1 MNMIV
6 IGCGRVG
13 SELAYR
19 LFKKGHK
26 VTVIDQTDDSFS
38 NLPDDFLGRMIEGEA
53 LNNDVLVH
61 AGIETADGVA
71 IVTSSDT
78 TNAVIGHTIRKMFNI
93 TNVVVRNFDPLWRP
107 LYDAFGLQ
115 MISSTSW
122 GAQRIEELLYHREM
136 RTVFSAGNGE
146 VEIYEFT
153 IPSEWD
159 KHLLKELIPS
169 NECVPVGMTRAGKAV
184 IPNGDTVLN
193 EGDAMLVSATFDG
206 IRSLRKRVYGQEA
219 R

>member
-1 MNMIV
+1 MNLIV

-26 VTVIDQTDDSFS
+26 VTVIDQTDQAFG
-38 NLPDDFLGRMIEGEA
+38 NLPDDFLGRMMEGEA
-53 LNNDVLVH
+53 LNNDILLR
-61 AGIETADGVA
+61 AGVETADGVA
-71 IVTSSDT
+71 IVTNSDT
-78 TNAVIGHTIRKMFNI
+78 TNAVIGHTIRKVYNI

-107 LYDAFGLQ
+107 LYEAFGLQ
-115 MISSTSW
+115 TISSTSW

-153 IPSEWD
+153 IPPEWD
-159 KHLLKELIPS
+159 KHLLKELITS
-169 NECVPVGMTRAGKAV
+169 KECVPVGLTRAGKAI
-184 IPNGDTVLN
+184 IPIEETVLN
-193 EGDAMLVSATFDG
+193 VGDAVLVSATFDG
-206 IRSLRKRVYGQEA
+206 IRSLRNRVYKQEA
-219 R
+219 K